1 MQAGTVESQ
10 EQHAKTYSMVPGTGQ
25 QDHSKRNRACM
36 SAVLQRRQGSA
47 SWRWQTPTAPMR
59 SVRTSSRTRVLY
71 GIGIAIVGGEASQ
84 LILWSHF
91 VMSNIISRLSCGPLH
106 DASKFC

>member
-1 MQAGTVESQ
+1 MHVCCAAE
-10 EQHAKTYSMVPGTGQ
+10 EARERKLEMANP
-25 QDHSKRNRACM
+25 D
-36 SAVLQRRQGSA
+36 SA
-47 SWRWQTPTAPMR
+47 MR